1 MTSVNVTTQ
10 KNTVTV
16 QQGDATTVTVT
27 TQGPQGP
34 AGADG
39 AQGAQGPQGPEV
51 SDGDK
56 GDITVS
62 NSGAIYTIDSGVI
75 STSKIADDAVTADKL
90 ANTSVTAGSYTN
102 SNITIDAQGRIT
114 SASSGSGI
122 SDGDRGDITISNS
135 GSTFTIDNE
144 AVTYAKIQD
153 VSATDRILG
162 RDSSGAGSIEEI
174 TPSNLRTM
182 INVEDGATGDQ
193 TASEIKTLLQSDQL
207 TVNEI
212 ADDAITTDKL
222 ANSINTEIA
231 ANTAKVS
238 NATHTGDVT
247 GSTSLTIADDA
258 VTYAKIQNVSETD
271 RVLGR
276 DSSGAGVIEEI
287 SPSSLRTMINVEDG
301 ATADQ
306 TASEIKTAYE
316 SNSDTNA
323 FTDDDHTKLDGIE
336 ASADVTDA
344 TNVASAGAVMDGDFT
359 SNGFMKRTGA
369 GSYTVDENTYLTSVP
384 SSYLQNISEDSSP
397 QLGGNLDVQTNE
409 INTST
414 SNGNIILNPNGTGA
428 VEVKG
433 DGSSSN
439 GILQLNCSQNS
450 HGVKIES
457 PDHSSAQSYTLKLP
471 DNQIAADKI
480 LKVKSITGSGATAV
494 GQLEF
499 ADDATGGGGS
509 GLFTSYAKISDVK
522 AHDEPGGSL
531 ASYGYLFRDLNT
543 EDFDPDGIVL
553 GLNAKSTSG
562 NLKSNGTN
570 YSQAT
575 NNQEFALGS
584 GTYAVRFTVP
594 SFSSQRTFT
603 RLIHK
608 DTDASRSNQVELGV
622 SAVNYSSVNAIMT
635 DQGFFRFTISET
647 KIFYIRQY
655 LSYDNGLTYQLGLN
669 LSANSNF
676 NSIYSVV
683 EIYKE

>member
-114 SASSGSGI
+114 SATSGSGI
-122 SDGDRGDITISNS
+122 SDGDRGDITISDS

-153 VSATDRILG
+153 VSATNRILG

-193 TASEIKTLLQSDQL
+193 TASEIKTLLQSDKL

-276 DSSGAGVIEEI
+276 DSSGAGEIEEI

-323 FTDDDHTKLDGIE
+323 FTDADHTKLDGIE

-369 GSYTVDENTYLTSVP
+369 GSYTVDQNTYLTSVP
-384 SSYLQNISEDSSP
+384 SGYLQNISEDSSP

-457 PDHSSAQSYTLKLP
+457 PDHSSGQSYTLKLP

-522 AHDEPGGSL
+522 AYDVSGGSL
-531 ASYGYLFRDLNT
+531 ASVGFIFRDLNT

-584 GTYAVRFTVP
+584 GTYFVRFTVP
-594 SFSSQRTFT
+594 SFNSQRTFS
-603 RLIHK
+603 RLVQR
-608 DTDASRSNQVELGV
+608 DTDASRSNSINYNA
-622 SAVNYSSVNAIMT
+622 SAVNYSSVNAMMT
-635 DQGFFRFTISET
+635 DQGFSRFTISET

-655 LSYDNGLTYQLGLN
+655 LSYDNGQTYQLGLN
-669 LSANSNF
+669 NGNSNF
-676 NSIYSVV
+676 NSIFTVV